1 MSRVALCVMSSGLVL
16 ALGCGGSED
25 RPSGPAGRL
34 AIEVAPLTLDG
45 VIDAEYTVTVRN
57 GPGGSGEVVWER
69 RVTSAQ
75 FGDGAGSLSYVGP
88 CDAATGVNTVTLQ
101 LHDLWDAG
109 GEIDPG
115 TYQNPTPLERE
126 AVCVANADVT
136 VTFDMTIVRESNQGF
151 FDVAVDFE
159 DVFCSAKL
167 DCEDDQGGDLDLLH
181 RPGGGP
187 RDMTAVFAFACTG
200 TLAAGETVMYM
211 DDLRIACSGL
221 ARDVLIDPTGLGNID
236 TNASPSEN
244 ADGYLFGAAV
254 YRGAEA
260 LAGKAYWN
268 VNLGLDA
275 EAFTRAGDCTLR
287 ARATASSELW
297 LPEHDGFPLPPASVY
312 PVIHWDVPL
321 SSSIARV
328 CGQHAV
334 NAGDGAVSTVY
345 EGYLPVDVNAF
356 TWAAETVYLRN
367 RYRPSTGEAIRAGGD
382 LCNPPCVSGRCVG
395 VDQCDC
401 DTGWQGGVCDEPVCT
416 DDCNAGTCTAPGIC
430 DCAATGYAG
439 ERCETNIDECASGGH
454 DCHADATCTD
464 TPGSWDCVCNSGYS
478 GDGVTCADVDECL
491 TDNGG
496 CDANATCTN
505 TAGSRTCA
513 CNSGYSGDGVTCTDV
528 DECLTDNGGCDANAT
543 CTNTAGS
550 RTCACN
556 AGYSGDGVTCAD
568 VDECLTDNGGC
579 DADATCTNT
588 AGSRTCACNSGYSG
602 DGVNCADVN
611 ECLTDNG
618 GCDANATCTNTAGSR
633 TCACNSGYSGDGVN
647 CADVNECLT
656 NNGGC
661 DANATCTNTAGSRTC
676 ACNSGY
682 SGDGVSCADVNE
694 CLTNNGGCDAN
705 ATCTN
710 TVGSRTCACNS
721 GYSGDGVTCADVNEC
736 LTNNGG
742 CDTNATCTN
751 TAGSRTCA
759 CNSGYS
765 GDGVTCADVNECV
778 TNNGGCDT
786 NATCTN
792 TAGSR
797 TCACNSGYS
806 GDGVSCA
813 DVNECL
819 TNNGGCDANATCTN
833 TVGSRTC
840 ACNSGYSGD
849 GVSCAD
855 VNECLTNNG
864 GCDANATCTNTVGSR
879 TCACNS
885 GYSGDGVSC
894 ADVNECLTNNGGCA
908 HSCHNTSGGYSC
920 SCNSGYVLAG
930 DGHACNDIDECLTG
944 NGGCDANALCTN
956 TPGSRTCACN
966 AGFVGDGSTCVA
978 CQPAHPLA
986 STRAWL
992 PEAIETIASYPTRTF
1007 GEVSLGVGVRGQG
1020 LVFDGADDYIEVID
1034 SDPLYPTGALSIEAW
1049 VKTSAAGVEQVV
1061 ASKYECGDDCVGS
1074 VSNSR
1079 FMLRVDPTGKV
1090 TFNVRDSLGVEDL
1103 VTGATTVTDGVFH
1116 HVVGVRDVTGSTLRV
1131 YVDGVLDGSAGING
1145 TAGLADDDGG
1155 VDNLIVGAISD
1166 HADGRVSF
1174 FHGTIDELA
1183 LHHEALTPTQVAT
1196 RYASAVPSCAC
1207 PVGYEPD
1214 GAGGCADIDEC
1225 SVGAAGCSPHGAC
1238 TNTTGSY
1245 TCECPVSSGYFGDGF
1260 FCGPPYTSCLDAL
1273 EAGETTDGLQWFDEG
1288 PGMLVWCDQTTD
1300 GGGWMLMAKFSQ
1312 HISIDN
1318 LDQAT
1323 YDAYF
1328 GSSHVNGYKTWIQGE
1343 AQGTPLSPDPR
1354 YDGFVVESHDWS
1366 NFPGISVGNQGIVE
1380 LRQQFFKRSR
1390 EQEFDVTFESKGG
1403 TVDHAALPQNDIVN
1417 KWFRAWWLGG
1427 RRVLK
1432 DDTGITWDTAN
1443 DWFRFWLPIDGSG
1456 DSWASDNFITGC
1468 AGFSLDPFACGIVT
1482 PANRRYGNAGIIGSY
1497 ADYQDPAAAWAP
1509 HLNAAATS
1517 DIVYVHQAHT
1527 QYGES
1532 GDPMTL
1538 LYWLREKRCATHSDC
1553 AGGGCMNGYC
1563 QGYERSCKR
1572 ILQFFN
1578 PSAPDGIYTIDISE
1592 QALGHPLKP
1601 PMEVYCD
1608 MTNGGWTR
1616 LYRDDFETGVPTG
1629 WLENRTT
1636 ECGGDTILGGYF
1648 NESSATTVNAKAYP
1662 SLSFPA
1668 EQIKLNMDFVKLDSW
1683 DGETVDIKLAY
1694 QSGYSESFCHCHQGC
1709 GGVCGG
1715 AALCGAGSAED
1726 QRISVQG
1733 IPQFFG
1739 SNGNADYD
1747 VRVETT
1753 LDQEN
1758 SDESFGVD
1766 NVEIWAID

>member
-513 CNSGYSGDGVTCTDV
+513 CNSGYSGDGV
-528 DECLTDNGGCDANAT
+528 N
-543 CTNTAGS
+543 
-550 RTCACN
+550 
-556 AGYSGDGVTCAD
+556 
-568 VDECLTDNGGC
+568 
-579 DADATCTNT
+579 
-588 AGSRTCACNSGYSG
+588 
-602 DGVNCADVN
+602 
-611 ECLTDNG
+611 
-618 GCDANATCTNTAGSR
+618 
-633 TCACNSGYSGDGVN
+633 
-647 CADVNECLT
+647 
-656 NNGGC
+656 
-661 DANATCTNTAGSRTC
+661 
-676 ACNSGY
+676 
-682 SGDGVSCADVNE
+682 
-694 CLTNNGGCDAN
+694 
-705 ATCTN
+705 
-710 TVGSRTCACNS
+710 
-721 GYSGDGVTCADVNEC
+721 
-736 LTNNGG
+736 
-742 CDTNATCTN
+742 
-751 TAGSRTCA
+751 
-759 CNSGYS
+759 
-765 GDGVTCADVNECV
+765 
-778 TNNGGCDT
+778 
-786 NATCTN
+786 
-792 TAGSR
+792 
-797 TCACNSGYS
+797 
-806 GDGVSCA
+806 
-813 DVNECL
+813 
-819 TNNGGCDANATCTN
+819 
-833 TVGSRTC
+833 
-840 ACNSGYSGD
+840 
-849 GVSCAD
+849 
-855 VNECLTNNG
+855 
-864 GCDANATCTNTVGSR
+864 
-879 TCACNS
+879 
-885 GYSGDGVSC
+885 C